1 MKRAKSRK
9 PVRMKMR
16 DIRHRSDFCE
26 KSFIADHRRLLF
38 YDIEGASLENAS

>member
-1 MKRAKSRK
+1 
-9 PVRMKMR
+9 MKMR